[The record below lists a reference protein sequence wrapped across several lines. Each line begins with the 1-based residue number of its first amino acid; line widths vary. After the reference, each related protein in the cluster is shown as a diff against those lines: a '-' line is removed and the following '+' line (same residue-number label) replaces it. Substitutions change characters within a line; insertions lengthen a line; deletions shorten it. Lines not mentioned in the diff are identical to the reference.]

1 MVEREITVETPD
13 GPMKV
18 AVVQP
23 DGDGPFPVV
32 LQLMDAG
39 GLRDE
44 LKEMARRYSEVGVL
58 VATPDFYHHFGEG
71 ITYEA
76 SKVFGPEG
84 EDLRNEMFGRMA
96 KLSDDMMVADMR
108 ATLDHLASD
117 DAAADGAKGCV
128 GYCLG
133 GRAAVRAMAAFA
145 DEMTA
150 GSALHPSQLLR
161 EADSP
166 YLDIGKS
173 KGEWYFG
180 FGSADDL
187 TPPEVIEAV
196 KAQLAEA
203 GLENTVDVTEG
214 AEHGFTMKGWS
225 ARYHA
230 EADRLHW
237 ERTLDLFKRRLLT

>member
-1 MVEREITVETPD
+1 
-13 GPMKV
+13 
-18 AVVQP
+18 
-23 DGDGPFPVV
+23 
-32 LQLMDAG
+32 
-39 GLRDE
+39 
-44 LKEMARRYSEVGVL
+44 
-58 VATPDFYHHFGEG
+58 
-71 ITYEA
+71 
-76 SKVFGPEG
+76 
-84 EDLRNEMFGRMA
+84 MFGRMA
-96 KLSDDMMVADMR
+96 QISDDMMVADVR

-117 DAAADGAKGCV
+117 DAASDGPKGCV

-133 GRAAVRAMAAFA
+133 GRAAVRVMAAFA
-145 DEMTA
+145 DEMAA

-161 EADSP
+161 EQDSP

-180 FGSADDL
+180 FGSSDDL

-203 GLENTVDVTEG
+203 GVENTVDVTEG

-225 ARYHA
+225 ARYNS

-237 ERTLDLFKRRLLT
+237 DRTLDLFRRRLLV